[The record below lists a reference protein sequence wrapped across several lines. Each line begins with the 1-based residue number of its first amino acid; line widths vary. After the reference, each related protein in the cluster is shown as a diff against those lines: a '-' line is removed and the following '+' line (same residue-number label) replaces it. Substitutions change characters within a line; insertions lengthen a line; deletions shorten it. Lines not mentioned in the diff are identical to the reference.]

1 MEGLPIK
8 DTMLS
13 DMCPDVESAFC
24 FPHKVSLKEQV
35 LEICLLN
42 RPDLI
47 DRLCCVLSE
56 FTDFTVSPEIGGSG
70 NPY

>member
-24 FPHKVSLKEQV
+24 FPHKVIAQLTK
-35 LEICLLN
+35 IKTKK
-42 RPDLI
+42 RK
-47 DRLCCVLSE
+47 
-56 FTDFTVSPEIGGSG
+56 
-70 NPY
+70 